1 MVNASF
7 LGRYGWLLLPL
18 AGLGAALALCFFP
31 LHLKL
36 SSTIPALIAALATF
50 GVWQFY
56 RLKRPDPGISALAES
71 ATFLLVIM
79 PPLAVINYATTMA
92 ARPLL
97 DETFARMDAL
107 MGFDWMAHLAWVKA
121 WPGLGTMLTLAYSSS
136 IVQLLMATIILAYC
150 RRMRDLREFIVLFV
164 LTLTV
169 TLLLS
174 AIFPASGA
182 YVYFAPPADMAV
194 GFDPR
199 NGIWHLAQFNGLR
212 DGTMTTLD
220 LTHTEGLVTFPSFHT
235 ILAILTMWSV
245 REVRYVAIPVALLN
259 VLVVLST
266 LSIGGHHLVDV
277 VAGALIAVTG
287 IVAFRYRVLLRHASA
302 PRAVTPA

>member
-1 MVNASF
+1 MVNVSF
-7 LGRYGWLLLPL
+7 LGRYGWLLVPL

-107 MGFDWMAHLAWVKA
+107 MGFDWMAHLAGIRAAYAAALRSAFSFSAGRLGVR
-121 WPGLGTMLTLAYSSS
+121 PGHAELLHDPLQIEHLLRVACDELT
-136 IVQLLMATIILAYC
+136 
-150 RRMRDLREFIVLFV
+150 DLIHDEHQRVARLTALHEF
-164 LTLTV
+164 
-169 TLLLS
+169 
-174 AIFPASGA
+174 
-182 YVYFAPPADMAV
+182 DDAV
-194 GFDPR
+194 RQAAG
-199 NGIWHLAQFNGLR
+199 
-212 DGTMTTLD
+212 
-220 LTHTEGLVTFPSFHT
+220 
-235 ILAILTMWSV
+235 
-245 REVRYVAIPVALLN
+245 RYVHFGPAL
-259 VLVVLST
+259 
-266 LSIGGHHLVDV
+266 
-277 VAGALIAVTG
+277 
-287 IVAFRYRVLLRHASA
+287 R
-302 PRAVTPA
+302 P